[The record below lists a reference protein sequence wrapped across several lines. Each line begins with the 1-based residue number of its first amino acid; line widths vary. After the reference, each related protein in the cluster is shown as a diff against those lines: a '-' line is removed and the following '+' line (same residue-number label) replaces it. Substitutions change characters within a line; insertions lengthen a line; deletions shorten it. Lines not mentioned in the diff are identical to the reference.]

1 MKTRRVTMSQEKII
15 IWSDTNA
22 DQERWRVDVLRKN
35 SEGEYVPVLQSQSD
49 NFPIDVEDFG
59 TFDED
64 LLIQSLKH
72 TFPDA
77 DISLK
82 F

>member
-1 MKTRRVTMSQEKII
+1 MKTRRVTMSKEKII

>member
-1 MKTRRVTMSQEKII
+1 MSQEKII

-22 DQERWRVDVLRKN
+22 DQERWRVDVLRRN
-35 SEGEYVPVLQSQSD
+35 NEGEYVPVLKSDSD

-59 TFDED
+59 TFEED